1 MIAENYF
8 PVRETDDQV
17 TGATSA
23 RQNRNLSSVVSSIRD
38 DGPSIIDDPAVSCF
52 EDHDE
57 MSADTGTAA
66 TDRRVRALPD
76 ATVMKK
82 VMTILMLMILVGAAA
97 LITAGR
103 YPAADERGL
112 HLAEI
117 PAEIFDDIAAAGS
130 VIQERLLQWR
140 GQIGALFS
148 GSSQAVADMPRA
160 GSSDLAALERRQQQ
174 IIARLDSLSNAVA
187 TLESHLASER
197 VERVADSVTQ
207 QAEQFLQLEAM
218 EMQLSGLQQQVDM
231 NRTVKQ
237 RAPVGKRPEKVAVKS
252 PRTMPS
258 QEKVADKPPAITP
271 LPEKAAEKQA
281 GMMPPQADW
290 VVNVASSSQQAAIE
304 RLQRKLQGKDIHT
317 ELQQVKGSTGPRYRL
332 RVTGFATGGEA
343 RRYAAELARNAGIEG
358 AWASRR

>member
-17 TGATSA
+17 AGATSA

-38 DGPSIIDDPAVSCF
+38 DGPSIVDDPAVSCF

-57 MSADTGTAA
+57 VTADTGTDV
-66 TDRRVRALPD
+66 TDKRVRALPG

-82 VMTILMLMILVGAAA
+82 VITILLLMALAGAAA

-103 YPAADERGL
+103 YPAVDERGL

-117 PAEIFDDIAAAGS
+117 PAGTFDEIVAAGS
-130 VIQERLLQWR
+130 GIQERLLQWR

-148 GSSQAVADMPRA
+148 GSSPAVVAMPRT

-174 IIARLDSLSNAVA
+174 IIASLDSLSRAVA
-187 TLESHLASER
+187 TLDTRLESER

-207 QAEQFLQLEAM
+207 QAEQFLQLEAV
-218 EMQLSGLQQQVDM
+218 EMQLSGLQQQVDVS
-231 NRTVKQ
+231 RTVKQ
-237 RAPVGKRPEKVAVKS
+237 PAPVGKSPEKVTVK
-252 PRTMPS
+252 PTGTTPS
-258 QEKVADKPPAITP
+258 QEKVADKPAGIMPPT
-271 LPEKAAEKQA
+271 EKVADKPA
-281 GMMPPQADW
+281 GMTPPPADW
-290 VVNVASSSQQAAIE
+290 VVNVASSSQQAAIK
-304 RLQRKLQGKDIHT
+304 RLQGKLQGKDIHT
-317 ELQQVKGSTGPRYRL
+317 ELQQVKGATGPRYRL
-332 RVTGFATGGEA
+332 RVTGFTTGGEA